1 MMQYKKSEMRK
12 QRLIEAAKKLFSEK
26 GFYSTYVDDI
36 IKEAGVG
43 KGTFYRNFKNKED
56 IFVSLLFMFL
66 NDWRSSVSIGID
78 KNMSLPYPDYIKK
91 VAVESFIFFKNNEEL
106 SNLYFRIA
114 PGLSAIIEPHLKDFE
129 TQMLDYIITDLEKA
143 RNLGLLDATFNTKLA
158 ANIVA
163 GAFFRVHYYYFIL
176 KNDETALSRIEE
188 LIDEFYKMLFFGVL
202 YKNRQA
208 SQP

>member
-1 MMQYKKSEMRK
+1 MEQKKNEIRK
-12 QRLIEAAKKLFSEK
+12 QKLIDAAKKLFSEK

-66 NDWRSSVSIGID
+66 NDWRNTVSIGID
-78 KNMSLPYPDYIKK
+78 NNELPYLEYIKK
-91 VAVESFIFFKNNEEL
+91 VAIESFIFFKNNEEM

-114 PGLSAIIEPHLKDFE
+114 PGLSAIIEPYLKNFE
-129 TQMLDYIITDLEKA
+129 TQMLDYIINDLEKA
-143 RNLGLLDATFNTKLA
+143 RGLGYLDAGFNTRLA

-163 GAFFRVHYYYFIL
+163 GAFFRVHYYYFTL
-176 KNDETALSRIEE
+176 KNDEAALSRIED
-188 LIDEFYKMLFFGVL
+188 LVDEFFNMLFFGVL
-202 YKNRQA
+202 YKNRLPAQA
-208 SQP
+208 

>member
-1 MMQYKKSEMRK
+1 MQQKKNELRK

-56 IFVSLLFMFL
+56 IFVSLLFTFL
-66 NDWRSSVSIGID
+66 NDWRNSVSIGID
-78 KNMSLPYPDYIKK
+78 KNTSLPYVEYIKK
-91 VAVESFIFFKNNEEL
+91 VAIESFIFFKNNEEL

-114 PGLSAIIEPHLKDFE
+114 PGLSAIIEPHLKNFE
-129 TQMLDYIITDLEKA
+129 TQMLDYIINDLEKA
-143 RNLGLLDATFNTKLA
+143 RELGFLDATTNTKLA

-163 GAFFRVHYYYFIL
+163 GAFFRVHYYYFTL
-176 KNDETALSRIEE
+176 KNDEAALLQIQE
-188 LIDEFYKMLFFGVL
+188 LVDEFFNMLFFGVL
-202 YKNRQA
+202 YKKRESTHA
-208 SQP
+208 

>member
-1 MMQYKKSEMRK
+1 MQDKKSEMRK

-66 NDWRSSVSIGID
+66 NDWRNTVSIGID
-78 KNMSLPYPDYIKK
+78 KNTSLPYLEYIKK
-91 VAVESFIFFKNNEEL
+91 VAIESFIFFKNNEEM

-114 PGLSAIIEPHLKDFE
+114 PGLSAIIEPYLKNFE
-129 TQMLDYIITDLEKA
+129 TQMLDYIINDLEKA
-143 RNLGLLDATFNTKLA
+143 RDLGYLDRTFNTHLA

-163 GAFFRVHYYYFIL
+163 GAFFRVHYYYFTL
-176 KNDETALSRIEE
+176 KNDEAALSRIED
-188 LIDEFYKMLFFGVL
+188 LVDEFFNMLFFGVL
-202 YKNRQA
+202 YKNRQTA
-208 SQP
+208 QL

>member
-1 MMQYKKSEMRK
+1 MQLKKNEIRK

-26 GFYSTYVDDI
+26 GFYSTYVDEI

-66 NDWRSSVSIGID
+66 NDWQSSVSIGID
-78 KNMSLPYPDYIKK
+78 KNISTSYIDYIKK
-91 VAVESFIFFKNNEEL
+91 VALESFIFFKKNEEL

-114 PGLSAIIEPHLKDFE
+114 PGLSAIIEPYLKNFE
-129 TQMLDYIITDLEKA
+129 IQMLDYIIKDLEKA
-143 RNLGLLDATFNTKLA
+143 RDLGYLDKSFNVKLA

-163 GAFFRVHYYYFIL
+163 GAFFRVHYYYFTL
-176 KNDETALSRIEE
+176 KSDEAASSNIEE
-188 LIDEFYKMLFFGVL
+188 LVNEFFNMLFFGVL
-202 YKNRQA
+202 YKNRQPA
-208 SQP
+208 QS

>member
-1 MMQYKKSEMRK
+1 MEQKKNEIRR

-43 KGTFYRNFKNKED
+43 KGTFYRNYKNKED
-56 IFVSLLFMFL
+56 IFVTLLFMFL
-66 NDWRSSVSIGID
+66 NDWRNTVSIGID
-78 KNMSLPYPDYIKK
+78 NNTSLSYVEYIKK
-91 VAVESFIFFKNNEEL
+91 VAIESFTFFKKNEEL

-114 PGLSAIIEPHLKDFE
+114 PGLSAIIEPYIKNFE
-129 TQMLDYIITDLEKA
+129 TQMLDYIINDLEKA
-143 RNLGLLDATFNTKLA
+143 RELGFLDANFNTKLA

-176 KNDETALSRIEE
+176 KSDEEALKRIED
-188 LIDEFYKMLFFGVL
+188 LVDEFFNMLFFGVL
-202 YKNRQA
+202 YKSIPAGR
-208 SQP
+208 P